1 MNDAE
6 ARAILSVYRPGESGI
21 EDARFEQAKRYA
33 KSHPE
38 MAQWWAEQQELD
50 DLIALKLVS
59 TPVPSDLKTRLTAW
73 EQRSLRRTT
82 WSRAALLLAASIVAA
97 AVMFSSWRGPFQPAV
112 SLAQYR
118 EEMVSIVKVA
128 PTFELESTDLAQ
140 LQDFLAKADAPA
152 RLNIPAKLKN
162 LGPIGCRVLR
172 FRGHDVSLI
181 CFKRAEDKLVHL
193 FIIDAAAVAHSNAP
207 TNPEFAPAGEWMTAT
222 WTEGKHTYLMTT
234 KGDRALL
241 ERYVN
246 TS

>member
-6 ARAILSVYRPGESGI
+6 ARAILSVYRTGESAFD
-21 EDARFEQAKRYA
+21 DARFEEAKRYA
-33 KSHPE
+33 ETHPE
-38 MAQWWAEQQELD
+38 VAKWWAEQKELD
-50 DLIALKLVS
+50 SLIALKLGS

-73 EQRSLRRTT
+73 EQRSFRRTT
-82 WSRAALLLAASIVAA
+82 WTRAALLLAASIVAA

-112 SLAQYR
+112 SLADYR
-118 EEMVSIVKVA
+118 EEMVSIVKVTPA
-128 PTFELESTDLAQ
+128 LELESTDLARV
-140 LQDFLAKADAPA
+140 QDFLAKANAPA

-193 FIIDAAAVAHSNAP
+193 FIIDAAAVAHASAP
-207 TNPEFAPAGEWMTAT
+207 TNPQFAPDGEWMTAT

-241 ERYVN
+241 EKYVS